1 MTLNKA
7 TFEEKGLLQGDLV
20 VWMIF
25 LLLCMISVI
34 EVYSA
39 SSNMSYASGHYWD
52 PVMKHGS
59 FVVIGV
65 IIAWIIHLIPCVWF
79 KGVNVLLY
87 LISFVLLIVVLFAGK
102 INGGAR
108 WINLGLFAFQ
118 PSELAK
124 VSLIGVSAFILSSMR
139 GEKGATP
146 LAFKIV
152 SVATVLVLGLIA
164 TENLSTAGIIF
175 LVILGI
181 MFYAQV
187 PTRYL
192 AWIVGA
198 LMIAGA
204 IGLTTV
210 YSIPEEKL
218 IEWSHTE
225 NPILHRLPTWVHRI
239 TDHQDKPENPNE
251 YDIYDNVQVT
261 HAQIAIATCNVV
273 GKGPGNSVERD
284 YLPQA
289 FSDFI
294 YAIIIEE
301 GGIESGTFVMFLY
314 LLLMWR
320 AMKIAKRC
328 KALFPAYLV
337 MGLALMMVVQ
347 AMINMAVAVGAFPV
361 TGQPL
366 PLISKG
372 GTSTFVNCA
381 YIGMI
386 LSVSRSAKK
395 IDEVG
400 GEMATTKET
409 KTNNK

>member
-1 MTLNKA
+1 M
-7 TFEEKGLLQGDLV
+7 QGDTV

-25 LLLCMISVI
+25 LLLCMVSVI

-52 PVMKHGS
+52 PVMRHGS
-59 FVVIGV
+59 FVLVGIML
-65 IIAWIIHLIPCVWF
+65 AWLIHLIPCVWF
-79 KGVNVLLY
+79 KLVNVVML
-87 LISFVLLIVVLFAGK
+87 LISIVLLVLVLFTGK

-108 WINLGLFAFQ
+108 WLDIGIFSFQ

-124 VSLIGVSAFILSSMR
+124 ISLIGVSAFLLSSMR
-139 GEKGATP
+139 TEKGASS
-146 LAFKIV
+146 LSSKIV
-152 SVATVLVLGLIA
+152 FGLTLLVVGLIA

-181 MFYAQV
+181 MFYAQI
-187 PTRYL
+187 PTKWL
-192 AWIVGA
+192 AWIVGGLVAGVA
-198 LMIAGA
+198 LGI
-204 IGLTTV
+204 TV
-210 YSIPEEKL
+210 AYSIPESTL
-218 IEWSHTE
+218 DNWSAQEHG
-225 NPILHRLPTWVHRI
+225 ILHRVPTWVHRI
-239 TDHQDKPENPNE
+239 TDHHEMPDDPDD

-261 HAQIAIATCNVV
+261 HAKIAIATCNIV

-301 GGIESGTFVMFLY
+301 GGILSGAFVMFLY

-372 GTSTFVNCA
+372 GTATFVNCA

-386 LSVSRSAKK
+386 LSVSRSAKR
-395 IDEVG
+395 IDEPSN
-400 GEMATTKET
+400 ESKKNATSAT
-409 KTNNK
+409 